1 MADYSRVNITW
12 REQTDAGCSVEYQGK
27 VIQLD
32 SHEIIKT
39 FQTTGNSV
47 AITNLNPAS
56 QYLVTLSAV
65 NELGSSDPINIEVM
79 TKELGN

>member
-12 REQTDAGCSVEYQGK
+12 REQTDAGCSVTYQGE
-27 VIQLD
+27 VIRSD
-32 SHEIIKT
+32 RREIIET
-39 FQTTGNSV
+39 FQTTENS
-47 AITNLNPAS
+47 ITIRDLKPAME
-56 QYLVTLSAV
+56 YLVTLSAS